1 MLPGGR
7 QYVEIHTEEYGIYDR
22 YEQDAFSGIYP
33 RRIGAVS
40 SVRSEDVKDDDGN
53 PFTVYYFRDD
63 SRISIRTIT
72 SCPTRPNVYR
82 SRTVTFPDW
91 GRVRTTISR

>member
-1 MLPGGR
+1 M
-7 QYVEIHTEEYGIYDR
+7 
-22 YEQDAFSGIYP
+22 
-33 RRIGAVS
+33 
-40 SVRSEDVKDDDGN
+40 RSEDVKDDDGN

-63 SRISIRTIT
+63 SLNFD
-72 SCPTRPNVYR
+72 PNDYELPDGPNVYR